1 MPSAQGLLDCA
12 RHGRTY
18 LEDGNDSL
26 PALNSAYASCGQ
38 VALKTFHV
46 PDLVPEDIHDFQRE
60 VMLTRY
66 VHARVFLND
75 RYQHHNNN
83 NKHHYRDMQH
93 PNIIH
98 FLGGCSQP
106 PDVYLI
112 MELAPYGTVHDL
124 IQAKMSPFPFSLRMR
139 CLLDAAKAMEYL
151 HSRNVIHRD
160 LKPENLLVTHL
171 HHLFTGSIPRHG

>member
-1 MPSAQGLLDCA
+1 ML
-12 RHGRTY
+12 
-18 LEDGNDSL
+18 
-26 PALNSAYASCGQ
+26 ASSSTT
-38 VALKTFHV
+38 AANT
-46 PDLVPEDIHDFQRE
+46 
-60 VMLTRY
+60 TT
-66 VHARVFLND
+66 
-75 RYQHHNNN
+75 
-83 NKHHYRDMQH
+83 KHHYRDMQH

-160 LKPENLLVTHL
+160 LKPENLLVPPL
-171 HHLFTGSIPRHG
+171 HHLFTGCIPRMRLTLTSYRSCPWIPTQRSSSSWPIWALRS

>member
-1 MPSAQGLLDCA
+1 
-12 RHGRTY
+12 
-18 LEDGNDSL
+18 
-26 PALNSAYASCGQ
+26 
-38 VALKTFHV
+38 
-46 PDLVPEDIHDFQRE
+46 
-60 VMLTRY
+60 
-66 VHARVFLND
+66 
-75 RYQHHNNN
+75 
-83 NKHHYRDMQH
+83 MQH

-160 LKPENLLVTHL
+160 LKPENLLVTPL
-171 HHLFTGSIPRHG
+171 LHLFTGCIPAWLTRSSTSYRSCPWIPTQRWSSSWLIWAWQS

>member
-1 MPSAQGLLDCA
+1 MPAQLRTLLTLVA
-12 RHGRTY
+12 G
-18 LEDGNDSL
+18 
-26 PALNSAYASCGQ
+26 AQ

-75 RYQHHNNN
+75 HYQHNNN
-83 NKHHYRDMQH
+83 NKHHHRDMQH

-160 LKPENLLVTHL
+160 LKPENLLVTPL
-171 HHLFTGSIPRHG
+171 HHLFTGCIPRHG